1 MPADPSQNSGDIE
14 MNNFVTS
21 SQPLSQVQSQLDAE
35 FVNKIDFSTLTKQN
49 YVYTLWA
56 TIKDVV

>member
-1 MPADPSQNSGDIE
+1 